1 MENVDLQYITDSL
14 GIIADASYYSTGA
27 HFVIIGLLVAL
38 ITFVM
43 IKRQGVVVM
52 DELMLTCIAA
62 GCAAGWIIGAAGY
75 FANEIMSFLRGL

>member
-43 IKRQGVVVM
+43 IKR
-52 DELMLTCIAA
+52 
-62 GCAAGWIIGAAGY
+62 
-75 FANEIMSFLRGL
+75 